1 MILGVVTTKGTP
13 VDDVDEEKYISTD
26 LFFLKS
32 SGPETQRDENTW
44 KGERCSLDQIQ
55 FWLLLKILNSQR
67 ERNRKNK

>member
-13 VDDVDEEKYISTD
+13 VDDVDEEK
-26 LFFLKS
+26 FFKS
-32 SGPETQRDENTW
+32 SGPETQRDEITW

-67 ERNRKNK
+67 ERNRKNE